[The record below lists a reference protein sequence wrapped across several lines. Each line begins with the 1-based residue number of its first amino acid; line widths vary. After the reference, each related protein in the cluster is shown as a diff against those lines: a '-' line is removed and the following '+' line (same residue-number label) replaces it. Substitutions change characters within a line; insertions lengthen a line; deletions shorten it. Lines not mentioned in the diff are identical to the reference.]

1 MSEKPPI
8 IVVTDLIKRFGGL
21 AATDGLTLEIA
32 TGETH
37 ALIGPNGAGKTTLI
51 AQLQGELSPDSGEIR
66 FQGRDITRD
75 PPHRRA
81 ALGIARSFQITSVF
95 PDFTALE
102 NVAFAVQA
110 QDGHG
115 FRFWRQSRSDPALL
129 RPAWEAL
136 DTIGL
141 SHRAGRLARDLSHGE
156 RRQLELA
163 MALAM
168 RPSLLLL
175 DEPMAGMGRAE
186 GVRMTRILESLKRTY
201 SMLLVEHDMDAVF
214 ALADRVSVLV
224 AGRCLATGA
233 PAEIRENEAV
243 REAYLG
249 KRH

>member
-1 MSEKPPI
+1 MSEQTPI
-8 IVVTDLIKRFGGL
+8 LAITALVKRFGGL
-21 AATDGLTLEIA
+21 AATDGLSLDIVP
-32 TGETH
+32 GETH

-51 AQLQGELSPDSGEIR
+51 AQLQGELTPDSGTIAFR
-66 FQGRDITRD
+66 GRDITSE

-102 NVAFAVQA
+102 NVGFAVQV

-115 FRFWRQSRSDPALL
+115 FRFWRQTAGDRALL
-129 RPAWEAL
+129 EPAREAL
-136 DTIGL
+136 ETIGL
-141 SHRAGRLARDLSHGE
+141 QDRAHMLARDLSHGE

-175 DEPMAGMGRAE
+175 DEPMAGMGRRE
-186 GVRMTRILESLKRTY
+186 GVRMTRILDSLKRKY
-201 SMLLVEHDMDAVF
+201 SILLVEHDMDAVF
-214 ALADRVSVLV
+214 ALADRISVLV
-224 AGRCLATGA
+224 AGRSIATGL
-233 PAEIRENEAV
+233 PAEIRENDAV
-243 REAYLG
+243 RDAYLG